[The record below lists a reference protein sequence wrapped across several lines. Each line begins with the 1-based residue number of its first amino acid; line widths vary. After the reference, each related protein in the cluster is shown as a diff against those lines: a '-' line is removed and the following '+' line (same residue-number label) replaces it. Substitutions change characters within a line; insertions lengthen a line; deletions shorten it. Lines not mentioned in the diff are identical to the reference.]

1 MVVGENMRLKCPK
14 CKYVWNYTGKG
25 FYATCPR
32 CYKKV
37 DVKKYRTTEKLTNPK
52 TAIDIQE
59 VKRAIDVI
67 MKYYNMI
74 KEETAEEKANSENE
88 SIYYKLDFIFGTLN
102 ELFKKRGTAIP
113 KEDLLEECRK
123 RGLDITE
130 KEFEELLDRLKR
142 TCEIY
147 EPKFEEYLPS
157 HIPA

>member
-1 MVVGENMRLKCPK
+1 MRLKCPK
-14 CKYVWNYTGKG
+14 CRYVWNYTGKG

-74 KEETAEEKANSENE
+74 KEETAEEKTNPENE
-88 SIYYKLDFIFGTLN
+88 SIYYKLDFILNTLVD
-102 ELFKKRGTAIP
+102 LHLARGTAIS
-113 KEDLLEECRK
+113 KEGLLEECRK

-130 KEFEELLDRLKR
+130 EEFDEILDKLKR
-142 TCEIY
+142 NGEIY
-147 EPKFEEYLPS
+147 SPRFGMYLP
-157 HIPA
+157 A